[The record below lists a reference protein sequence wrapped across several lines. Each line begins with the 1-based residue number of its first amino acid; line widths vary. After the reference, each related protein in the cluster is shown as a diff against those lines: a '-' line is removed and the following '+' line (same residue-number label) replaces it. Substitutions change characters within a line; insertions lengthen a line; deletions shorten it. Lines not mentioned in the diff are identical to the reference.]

1 LRKIEFI
8 IRKWGPPTP
17 LWFRWKYDVLIVVM
31 IEREKI
37 PHGIKADYQDKA
49 GRADYCTR
57 DTRPVP
63 SLVEYQILLQW
74 KARG

>member
-1 LRKIEFI
+1 
-8 IRKWGPPTP
+8 
-17 LWFRWKYDVLIVVM
+17 M

-37 PHGIKADYQDKA
+37 PDEVKADYQDKA